1 MKALRTHLHT
11 CLLVALATACGSTTS
26 VPDADD
32 AAPPGEDAAVVPG
45 VDASKPPSDAGDAG
59 PSDARPDGDAATPP
73 SARIDVS
80 APSGPATNEAGG
92 TVTFTVTLAL
102 APKANVTVPLAVS
115 KPTEASVDLPQLT
128 FTPTNWNTPQKVTV
142 KGLDDAVVDGDQA
155 YTVSVGPAT
164 GAGSGYEGLSG
175 APVSLKNEDDDM
187 AGSFVGAVAGTATEA
202 GGTATFTVRLR
213 TKPSADVTIPVV
225 SSDLTEG
232 TTDVA
237 QLTFT
242 PLTWDTPQTVTVTGV
257 DDRYVDG
264 PITYP
269 ITLGAATSADPL
281 YQGIDPTDP
290 MVTTTDD
297 DVASLVV
304 GAPSGTH
311 TSERGGAV
319 TFDVTLGA
327 RPTVNV
333 VVPVRVSDATEA
345 RVSAASLTFTTANWE
360 TPQTVTVTGLADAVT
375 DGPQPYDVL
384 LGATTSADAP
394 FAGLTGMVSLVNDD
408 DVLTAYTDYSV
419 NHILSAGQ
427 SNAIASGGTRNDANQ
442 GFPQFTFTGP
452 HPTYTNLAFDTGGA
466 AAGAIGPF
474 TALGCGGGGCAA
486 GARRVPVG
494 FAPLQEGDRHMNY
507 QVETHSTAM
516 ANRINDI
523 ALAEYFPGTPYTKH
537 DVLVSNHGRS
547 GYNYAC
553 LRKGGCGYNALS
565 LPATGYPPFTEGIEQ
580 ATWGAQLSAADG
592 RTHVVRAV
600 TFIHGEDDHYN
611 YGDLYPVARRA
622 GGGTLA
628 DYAAALGELQTD
640 YEADV
645 RAVTGQ
651 AEGVPLFVS
660 QMQGWTSTNVLP
672 ANPAYIPPTSSPI
685 PVQQYRAHKTN
696 PMVVLVMPGYSLLFN
711 DCLHF
716 NGFGQ
721 RKLGEYFAKA
731 YAKWVFEGKKWEPT
745 GPMSIT
751 RAGAVVTVKYHVPV
765 PPLVLDTTNVS
776 NPGSFGFRYLTGGSS
791 KIASGTAQTIQS
803 VAVTAP
809 DTITITLAAVPTG
822 ANQRL
827 EYANFFNY
835 NGTGRPGCPGPTQ
848 GVRGNVRD
856 SDPATSSTD
865 GKRLYNWGVTFE
877 LPVPYAGP

>member
-1 MKALRTHLHT
+1 MRTSFAA
-11 CLLVALATACGSTTS
+11 CLLVALATACGSTS
-26 VPDADD
+26 LIPDDEDAGLPPGD
-32 AAPPGEDAAVVPG
+32 AAPPP
-45 VDASKPPSDAGDAG
+45 DASKPPVDASAPDARGDAG
-59 PSDARPDGDAATPP
+59 PDADAALPP
-73 SARIDVS
+73 VARVEVS
-80 APSGPATNEAGG
+80 AASGPATNEAGG
-92 TVTFTVTLAL
+92 TVTFTVRLATAPRSDVTL
-102 APKANVTVPLAVS
+102 PLAVS
-115 KPTEASVDLPQLT
+115 KPTEASLDAPQLV
-128 FTPTNWNTPQKVTV
+128 FTPTNWSTPQTVKV
-142 KGLDDAVVDGDQA
+142 KGLDDVVVDGDQP

-175 APVSLKNEDDDM
+175 APVALTNEDDDI
-187 AGSFVGAVAGTATEA
+187 AGWLVGAVSGTATEA
-202 GGTATFTVRLR
+202 GGAATFTVRLR
-213 TKPSADVTIPVV
+213 TKPTSDVTLPVA

-232 TTDVA
+232 TTDVSV
-237 QLTFT
+237 LTFT

-269 ITLGAATSADPL
+269 IALGAAASADPL
-281 YQGIDPTDP
+281 YQGTNPTDP

-297 DVASLVV
+297 DVASLEI
-304 GAPSGTH
+304 GAPSGTN
-311 TSERGGAV
+311 TSERGGTV
-319 TFDVTLGA
+319 TFEVHLGA

-345 RVSAASLTFTTANWE
+345 RVSAASLTFTTNTWE
-360 TPQTVTVTGLADAVT
+360 TPQTVTVTGLSDALT
-375 DGPQPYDVL
+375 DGPQPYDVR
-384 LGATTSADAP
+384 LGATTSGDAP
-394 FAGLTGMVSLVNDD
+394 FVGLTGVVSLVNDD
-408 DVLTAYTDYSV
+408 DVLTAYTDYSI
-419 NHILSAGQ
+419 NHILNAGQ
-427 SNAIASGGTRNDANQ
+427 SNSIASGGTRNDLNQ
-442 GFPQFTFTGP
+442 GAPQFTFTGP
-452 HPTYTNLAFDTGGA
+452 HPTYTNLAFNTGGA
-466 AAGAIGPF
+466 VAGQIGPF

-486 GARRVPVG
+486 SARRVPVS
-494 FAPLQEGDRHMNY
+494 FSPLQEGDRHMNY
-507 QVETHSTAM
+507 QVETHATAM

-553 LRKGGCGYNALS
+553 LRKGGCNYNPLS

-580 ATWGAQLSAADG
+580 ATWGSGLAAAAG
-592 RTHVVRAV
+592 RSHVVRAV

-628 DYAAALGELQTD
+628 DYADALGELQTD
-640 YEADV
+640 YETDV

-660 QMQGWTSTNVLP
+660 QMQGWTNTNVLP
-672 ANPAYIPPTSSPI
+672 SNPNYIPPASSPI

-765 PPLVLDTTNVS
+765 PPLALDTTNVT
-776 NPGSFGFRYLTGGSS
+776 NPGNYGFRYLTGGSA
-791 KIASGTAQTIQS
+791 KIASGTAQAIQS
-803 VAVTAP
+803 VVVTAP
-809 DTITITLAAVPTG
+809 DTITITLAAVPAG

-827 EYANFFNY
+827 EYANYFDY
-835 NGTGRPGCPGPTQ
+835 AGTGRPGCPGPTQ

-856 SDPATSSTD
+856 SDPAVSSTD
-865 GKRLYNWGVTFE
+865 NKRLYNWGVTFE